1 MLRLSWTGV
10 SVLAAVMLLAGPAS
24 AADLS
29 LFVGGV
35 MPGTVEVEDVETSL
49 DNSPVYGFRF
59 RSDFVPSF
67 GMEHTLAFSS
77 DYLFPSG
84 ASAGGDARGV
94 AFNSNLILDIPV
106 RVGRA
111 VPFLTA
117 GVGFLRQYGDAPRPV
132 GTRFAVNYGGGVKLP
147 RLVGPVGLRFDLRG
161 IRAGAVTNTL
171 DMLELSAGLTIPLG
185 R

>member
-1 MLRLSWTGV
+1 MLRLARIVV
-10 SVLAAVMLLAGPAS
+10 SALAAVMLLAGPAS

-35 MPGTVEVEDVETSL
+35 MPGTVEVEDVEASL

-84 ASAGGDARGV
+84 ASSGGDTRGV

-106 RVGRA
+106 RVRRA

-171 DMLELSAGLTIPLG
+171 DMLELSAGLTVPLG